1 MKLIDTDNCLHCNI
15 CLHKFVLQFIRIKML
30 IILIFDFKTKSLAK
44 ILIKSFQEQNLLFFV
59 NLIKFQGI
67 FTTKELSVFTCIR

>member
-1 MKLIDTDNCLHCNI
+1 
-15 CLHKFVLQFIRIKML
+15 ML